1 MKIAG
6 IVSEFNPFHKGH
18 RYICEEVRSQTGADA
33 VVALMSGNFVQRG
46 EPAIFD
52 MGIRAEAAL
61 NNGCD
66 IVFELPPDI
75 AVSSAEGFARGAI
88 DIFNSLG
95 IDILS
100 FGSECGDIHILNT
113 IAGLLAIESPEYKK
127 ALNTGL
133 KRGLN
138 FPAAREEALLS
149 TIKTADIENANV
161 LRDVLNDPNNIL
173 GIEYLKALISSDSK
187 ITPFTIKRTV
197 TGYHTDGSENN
208 GTSEIQGYSAEE
220 LRHHIFLNR
229 SLSDPILKYI
239 DDAVVKYGT
248 VDKDRLSMLLCNELN
263 SPFLIDD
270 LKVIKIPED
279 LSKRIIKNRNFV
291 GSFSDFCALIKSK
304 NITYTAVSRYLLRLT
319 LNIGSYNGNPPR
331 YVRLLGFRKKSEK
344 ALTAISERSK
354 IHILTN
360 SSDIRDYLKSNP
372 SDEGLNT
379 HLRVDRTYELLR
391 DDKKR
396 KEHPLPPEISRKLI
410 II

>member
-113 IAGLLAIESPEYKK
+113 IAGLLANESPEYKK

-149 TIKTADIENANV
+149 TIKTADIENTNV

-187 ITPFTIKRTV
+187 ITPFTIKRAV
-197 TGYHTDGSENN
+197 TGYHTDGSESN

-270 LKVIKIPED
+270 LKVVKIPED

-331 YVRLLGFRKKSEK
+331 YVRLLSFRKKSEK

>member
-66 IVFELPPDI
+66 IVFELPPNI

-113 IAGLLAIESPEYKK
+113 IAGLLANESPEYKK

-133 KRGLN
+133 KGGLS

-149 TIKTADIENANV
+149 TIKTDDIENADV
-161 LRDVLNDPNNIL
+161 LRDILNDPNNIL
-173 GIEYLKALISSDSK
+173 GIEYLKALISSGSK
-187 ITPFTIKRTV
+187 ITPFTIKRAV
-197 TGYHTDGSENN
+197 TGYHSGGSESN
-208 GTSEIQGYSAEE
+208 GTSEIPGYSAEE

-344 ALTAISERSK
+344 ALTVISERSK